1 MNVRHTVKHSGKS
14 LFSILKSTYQEWN
27 DDDPFRQSA
36 VIAYYSIF
44 SLPALLIIIIKVTGQ
59 IFGEEAVR
67 GEISGQ
73 ISSAV
78 GPEAADQVQT
88 MIANASQQGDSTI
101 AIIIGLATLLF
112 GATGVFVQLQ
122 RSLNLAWE
130 VEAKPESGIAKIAL
144 DRVLSLGFIL
154 GIGFL
159 LIVSLALTAVLQ
171 ALSGFIQQ
179 HLPDYLLYV
188 FQVAEVVI
196 SLGIITALFAMIY
209 KFLPDAKV
217 EWRSVWVGALVT
229 AVLFVLGKLAL
240 GFYFGKTE
248 PGSVFGAAGSLILI
262 LLWVNY
268 SALIFLFGAE
278 FTQVY
283 ARRKGHRIEP
293 SSHARWSAE
302 RRLSQYKDQYG
313 PEKENA

>member
-1 MNVRHTVKHSGKS
+1 MNVNVKDKS
-14 LFSILKSTYQEWN
+14 KSIFTILKKTYNEWN
-27 DDDPFRQSA
+27 ADDPFRQSA

-78 GPEAADQVQT
+78 GAEAADQVQT
-88 MIANASQQGDSTI
+88 MIANTSQQGDSTI
-101 AIIIGLATLLF
+101 AIIVGVATLLF

-122 RSLNLAWE
+122 RSLNQAWE
-130 VEAKPESGIAKIAL
+130 VEAKPEAGIAKIAL

-154 GIGFL
+154 AIGFL
-159 LIVSLALTAVLQ
+159 LIVSLALTAGLQ
-171 ALSGFIQQ
+171 ALSGFIQRN
-179 HLPDYLLYV
+179 LPDYLLYV
-188 FQVAEVVI
+188 FHVVEIVI
-196 SLGIITALFAMIY
+196 SLGVITTLFAMIY

-229 AVLFVLGKLAL
+229 AILFIIGKEGLGI
-240 GFYFGKTE
+240 YFGKMD
-248 PGSVFGAAGSLILI
+248 PGSAFGAAGSLILI

-283 ARRKGHRIEP
+283 ARRKGHHIEP

-302 RRLSQYKDQYG
+302 RRLANYQEKYEST
-313 PEKENA
+313 EKENA